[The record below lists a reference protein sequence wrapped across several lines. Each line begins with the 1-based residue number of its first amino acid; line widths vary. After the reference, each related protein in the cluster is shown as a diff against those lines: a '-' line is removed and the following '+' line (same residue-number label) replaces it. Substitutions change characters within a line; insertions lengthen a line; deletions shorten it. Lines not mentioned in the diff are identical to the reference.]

1 MSKNIQLSIPTPCHE
16 EWDKMT
22 LVDKGKFCGS
32 CQKKVVDF
40 SVMSD
45 GQIAQFFK
53 KPSTGSV
60 CGRFMTDQLDRE
72 IEIPKKRI
80 PWVKYFFSILLPAFF
95 MTKASSQKLLGKVA
109 ALPNRDTMRVNVNE
123 ELRTLGMIL
132 PKEIK
137 PVMGD
142 TICQAEKVI
151 IKKDKIEGSVVN
163 ERGEPIPFASISSS
177 VPGKGIAADSTGLF
191 EFSKKLLGNDFTI
204 LVSSVGYESK
214 TILLTNNLFDES
226 TNVVIVLK
234 EVELLG
240 EVKVKS
246 EVFTKGLVCKV
257 GGVSI
262 QRISKKEKRAED
274 LNKQNSKAIKVY
286 PNPVSAGSALS
297 IRRYDLPDGYY
308 TFQLLNLS
316 GQLVQQKEIWVENK
330 TGLMQ
335 LEIPKVAAGNYFLT
349 ITGKKT
355 GTKWTERIIVQ

>member
-1 MSKNIQLSIPTPCHE
+1 MSKCLQLSIPTPCHE
-16 EWDKMT
+16 DWDKMT
-22 LVDKGKFCGS
+22 PVDKGKFCGS

-95 MTKASSQKLLGKVA
+95 MTKASSQKLAGKVA
-109 ALPNRDTMRVNVNE
+109 AYQNRDTMRVNANE

-142 TICQAEKVI
+142 SICQAEKI
-151 IKKDKIEGSVVN
+151 IVKKDKIEGAVVN

-177 VPGKGIAADSTGLF
+177 VPGKGVAADSTGLF

-204 LVSSVGYESK
+204 LVSSAGYESK
-214 TILLTNNLFDES
+214 TIFLTNNLFDEG
-226 TNVVIVLK
+226 TNVVIALK
-234 EVELLG
+234 EIELLG

-246 EVFTKGLVCKV
+246 EVFAKGFVCKV
-257 GGVSI
+257 GGVNI
-262 QRISKKEKRAED
+262 KRISKNDKKAED
-274 LNKQNSKAIKVY
+274 LNKQNSIAIKVY
-286 PNPVSAGSALS
+286 PNPVSPGSALS
-297 IRRYDLPDGYY
+297 IKLNKLPDGFYS
-308 TFQLLNLS
+308 FKLLNLS
-316 GQLVQQKEIWVENK
+316 GQLIQQKEIWVETK
-330 TGLMQ
+330 TGLLQ
-335 LEIPKVAAGNYFLT
+335 LEIPSVSAGNYFLT
-349 ITGKKT
+349 ITAKKT
-355 GTKWTERIIVQ
+355 GKILTEKIIVQ